1 VYDWLFEG
9 HTAVYIVLGSVAFVC
24 LLCWKQVPRRAY
36 LIGFGVA
43 AALML
48 VYFLLDRLVET
59 DREQIQRKI
68 EVMAGAVRRQD
79 VGAIIAHISEDF
91 RVGGVNREGFRQ
103 YAESRIRSHWV
114 DEIIVWDFQFPDDFK
129 ARAPVA
135 GRDTEVA
142 QVSFLVRAVGSFGN
156 AVERCQADFVRDR
169 DGQWRLLDFQLRN
182 PVDNSPVAV
191 PGLQ

>member
-24 LLCWKQVPRRAY
+24 LLCWKQVPRRAS
-36 LIGFGVA
+36 LIGFGAA

-79 VGAIIAHISEDF
+79 VGAIFAHVSEDF
-91 RVGGVNREGFRQ
+91 RHGGLSREGFRQ
-103 YAESRIRSHWV
+103 FAENHIRSHRV

-129 ARAPVA
+129 APAPVA
-135 GRDTEVA
+135 GRVTEVA
-142 QVSFLVRAVGSFGN
+142 QVSFLVRAVGSFN
-156 AVERCQADFVRDR
+156 ALERCQADFVRDR

-191 PGLQ
+191 PGL